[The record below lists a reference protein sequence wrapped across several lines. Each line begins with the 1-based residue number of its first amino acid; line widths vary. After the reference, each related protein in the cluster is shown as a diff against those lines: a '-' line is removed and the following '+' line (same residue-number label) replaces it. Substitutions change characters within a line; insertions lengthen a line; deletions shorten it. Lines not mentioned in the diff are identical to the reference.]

1 MFGMIICVMKKI
13 MKEIYEFL
21 KECGTYF
28 LATCEGDEPRVRPFG
43 TINIFEDKL
52 YIQTG
57 KSKNVSKQIQN
68 NPKVE
73 ICGLLKDESKWIRV
87 TGVLKRDDRVIAKKS
102 MLDSYPNL
110 RGMYDENDDNTEVL
124 YFEKGTATI
133 SSFTE
138 EPKTI
143 EL

>member
-1 MFGMIICVMKKI
+1 M
-13 MKEIYEFL
+13 
-21 KECGTYF
+21 
-28 LATCEGDEPRVRPFG
+28 
-43 TINIFEDKL
+43 
-52 YIQTG
+52 
-57 KSKNVSKQIQN
+57 
-68 NPKVE
+68 
-73 ICGLLKDESKWIRV
+73 KDESKWIIV

-143 EL
+143 EF